1 MQPVERPRLLNN
13 LSLNILAIVFGYTL
27 WKSISE
33 HQVINVTLQ
42 APVSWYGTTGLTVDA
57 PEKISVT
64 LQAKRDELY
73 TLTKTVAA
81 HIDAATLHEGENP
94 IKLNASH
101 FILPE
106 SVKLVNCSPKQ
117 ITIQARKS

>member
-33 HQVINVTLQ
+33 HQTINITLK
-42 APVSWYGTTGLTVDA
+42 APVSWYGTTPLTVDG
-57 PEKISVT
+57 PENISIT
-64 LQAKRDELY
+64 LQAKRDALY
-73 TLTKTVAA
+73 TLSKTIAA
-81 HIDAATLHEGENP
+81 HIDTSTLHEGENP

-101 FILPE
+101 FVLPE
-106 SVKLVNCSPKQ
+106 SVKLINCIPKQ
-117 ITIQARKS
+117 ITIQARKI